1 MKKLEEYSED
11 IYKCTKCGFCQAVC
25 PIYKE
30 TRLETAVS
38 RGKFT
43 LLNGIL
49 LGKVKFTPKIGKYL
63 DMCLG
68 CKACYDFCPAGI
80 NAEEIIL
87 AAKAEYNRIHGAGW
101 LKRILIW
108 LFKSNLRLKL
118 LGAALNVYKKTGL
131 IKIVSALT
139 GILGGLGKIINVFN
153 AQLRE
158 NVRYKRLSPIS
169 EQKSLKIVYFPG
181 CINSYVNPSVANAV
195 KIVLERNGYKITTPK
210 NFRCCGIMAMSAG
223 DLNTFKELAAYNVG
237 IIPDDVD
244 VLLTDCASCGSAW
257 HSYPDILEGELQLK
271 AETLAQKAV
280 NINEFLDKIQL
291 YIPENTALSQSVTYH
306 DPCHLSRF
314 QKVTEEP
321 RNILRKIP
329 GIEYK
334 EMEDASQCCG
344 AAGSFCVA
352 KPEISLAISKAKAQ
366 NIADTGA
373 ETVLTSCSGC
383 KIGLVQGM
391 EASGVQKPILSPV
404 ELLAMLYLQEKQ
416 L

>member
-1 MKKLEEYSED
+1 MKKLEDYSED
-11 IYKCTKCGFCQAVC
+11 IYKCTKCGFCQAIC
-25 PIYKE
+25 PIYRE

-49 LGKVKFTPKIGKYL
+49 LGKVGFTPKIGKYL

-87 AAKAEYNRIHGAGW
+87 AARAKYSSIHGVGW
-101 LKRILIW
+101 LKRMLIW

-118 LGAALNVYKKTGL
+118 FGAALNIYKKTGL
-131 IKIVSALT
+131 YAIT
-139 GILGGLGKIINVFN
+139 TILARFLGRVGSVINVFN
-153 AQLRE
+153 AQLKE
-158 NVRYKRLSPIS
+158 NVRYKKLSAIS

-181 CINSYVNPSVANAV
+181 CINAYANPSAANAV
-195 KIVLERNGYKITTPK
+195 KMVLERNGYKVTVPSD
-210 NFRCCGIMAMSAG
+210 FRCCGIMAMSAG
-223 DLNTFKELAAYNVG
+223 DLDTFRELAAHNVG
-237 IIPDDVD
+237 LIPDDTD

-257 HSYPDILEGELQLK
+257 HNYPDILEGELKLK
-271 AETLAQKAV
+271 AETIAQKAV

-291 YIPENTALSQSVTYH
+291 YIPESTVLNQSVTYH

-329 GIEYK
+329 GLEYK

-344 AAGSFCVA
+344 AAGSFCIA
-352 KPEISLAISKAKAQ
+352 KPEISLAISKTKAQ

-373 ETVLTSCSGC
+373 ETVITSCSGC
-383 KIGLVQGM
+383 KIGLAQGM
-391 EASGVQKPILSPV
+391 AVSGVQKPILSPV
-404 ELLAMLYLQEKQ
+404 ELLARLYLQEENE
-416 L
+416 